1 MRLAAILLVVLG
13 LGCTK
18 KSEFQFPGG
27 SKTVVAGASFG
38 TNHTAQ
44 GAFFRKLGEFAI
56 SHLTP
61 SQWKYLPEALLPV
74 AVTQSTQPQLV
85 VFLKHAGRPETQWA
99 ESIVNSPH
107 STFMVGHSE
116 GLFGYFDAFS
126 RTHYTA
132 LHIRV
137 FPRRQKELSWPFISR
152 SRAFWTVSGISSRL
166 PQIWLGSTR
175 MGRFGARRLSSMGI
189 SHMGALR

>member
-18 KSEFQFPGG
+18 KSEFQLPGG

-137 FPRRQKELSWPFISR
+137 FPRRQKELSFQLHPLGGGGGCPSSFRESQTR
-152 SRAFWTVSGISSRL
+152 SKPTPRSGNPIRCRSA
-166 PQIWLGSTR
+166 
-175 MGRFGARRLSSMGI
+175 GRRKASP
-189 SHMGALR
+189 